1 MNEKLYTPAPPKRRK
16 VALVSN
22 SAWYTWQFRLGLI
35 RRLQEAGDE
44 VFVISPHDHY
54 SSKLIAEGIHF
65 VQLPI
70 AVYGMNP
77 LRELVGIWQLFQI
90 YRRYQFD
97 CIFHYTAKP
106 NIYGSIAAWLRG
118 IPSIAVTTGLGL
130 LRDED
135 KGLAQIFLL
144 GLYRLAGL
152 LSRQMWFLNPDDRQF
167 FLQKGVISP
176 QKALVL
182 PSEGVNIQWF
192 RPREGSIPDR
202 PPRFLYAGR
211 LVWSKGLKAYYEAAK
226 YFHQKGSRCSFH
238 LVGFIVPEH
247 PDAVSFDLVQKW
259 QSDGVMR
266 YHGETD
272 DIRPFLSEADCVVLP
287 SFFGEGVPR
296 ILLEAAAMG
305 KPIITTDFVGCR
317 EVVQNGYNGLLCK
330 PRNTQSL
337 VDAIE
342 TFMALSSGAR
352 QMMGLK
358 GRKKIVEQFDEA
370 IVIKYYLKALE
381 QFAPKELEI
390 PARQWTGKS

>member
-1 MNEKLYTPAPPKRRK
+1 LKGNVHHNAQLNRRK

-77 LRELVGIWQLFQI
+77 LRELIGIWQLYQI

-130 LRDED
+130 LRDEH

-144 GLYRLAGL
+144 RMYRLAGL
-152 LSRQMWFLNPDDRQF
+152 LSSQVWFLNTDDRQF
-167 FLQKGVISP
+167 FLDRGLISP
-176 QKALVL
+176 KKAFVL

-192 RPREGSIPDR
+192 RPRHGPMPDR

-211 LVWSKGLKAYYEAAK
+211 LVWSKGLKAFYEAAK
-226 YFHQKGSRCSFH
+226 FFHQNGSRSSFH
-238 LVGFIVPEH
+238 MVGFIVPEH

-330 PRNTQSL
+330 PKNTDSL
-337 VDAIE
+337 VDAIY
-342 TFMALSSGAR
+342 TFLALSPAER

-370 IVIKYYLKALE
+370 IVIKYYLKALD
-381 QFAPKELEI
+381 QFAPKEEEKT
-390 PARQWTGKS
+390 ARQWT